1 MEWRKRNL
9 RTIHCWVSYLI
20 RRAEKTNLAVVV
32 FDIKRPN
39 DRPDGVETGKDGDGR
54 RRRWRK
60 TTPPEGLK

>member
-39 DRPDGVETGKDGDGR
+39 DRPDGVETGKDGDEEGDGE
-54 RRRWRK
+54 K